1 MSVTSRVSEAEGVV
15 EIVVQ
20 GRFDFGL
27 QKEFRD
33 AYRERPANMKYRVS
47 LKDVDYLDSA
57 ALGMLLLLRQHA
69 GDQQDSVVL
78 CQPSEPVRKILTVAN
93 FDRIFSIA

>member
-1 MSVTSRVSEAEGVV
+1 MSITSRVSESERVV
-15 EIVVQ
+15 EIAVK

-33 AYRERPANMKYRVS
+33 AYRDCAPDMKYRVR
-47 LKDVDYLDSA
+47 LKDVEYLDSA

-69 GDQQDSVVL
+69 GDAKDSVVL
-78 CQPSEPVRKILTVAN
+78 CEPSEAVRKILTVAN
-93 FDRIFSIA
+93 FDRIFSIV